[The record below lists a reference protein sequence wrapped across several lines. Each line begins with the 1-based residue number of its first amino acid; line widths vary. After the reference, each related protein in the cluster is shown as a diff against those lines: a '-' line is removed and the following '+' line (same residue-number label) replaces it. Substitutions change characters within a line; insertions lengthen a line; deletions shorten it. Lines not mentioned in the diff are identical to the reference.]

1 METSTFMTRLHGRQ
15 LLVSLGLFGLLASLY
30 FGLQPVL
37 GAGFVFDDLPN
48 LSPWALAPHMHRA
61 IDVWNFINS
70 SLYLPGRPLAL
81 LSFLIDDQNFPPVAA
96 TLHRTNLLIHLLNT
110 VLVFAWLRLLL
121 RERSAQADAW
131 ALLVSAL
138 WAWAPIQVE
147 GVAYI
152 IQRMNLLCCSFSLLA
167 LLLLTDALHRIATS
181 PRRAWAE
188 ILSAYSLL
196 MPLAV
201 LCKENGILISL
212 YGLLLVPLLW
222 PTQETRQR
230 RYFQILSTLPILALI
245 AWLIPHLLAGHGAA
259 SRSFTESQRLW
270 SETRI
275 LCEYIGHTLLPGLHG
290 HSLYHDDYLISRGP
304 LSPPSTL
311 FAALA
316 LLGLAIAATPV
327 ARLPA
332 LTRFCLAFYLLG
344 MSLESSVIPLELY
357 FEHRNYL
364 PSLGLWIALW
374 PALAAL
380 YERRRGL
387 LLAAL
392 AVYLGTEVFCTHQL
406 ARDWGHPDFRTRWW
420 LQEQPQSPRAAFEV
434 ARLDAATGQP
444 GTALQLLQAQQA
456 NHRDNFTLAAAIA
469 VLRCRLEATPYS
481 SDLIQLAATSAASTA
496 AATEIKHLLDC
507 PAERGFDLRPIYRA
521 MLRNPHDQDG
531 LTQRYL
537 YTDLAHFEQSHG
549 LTAAAVADELHAY
562 VALPSLDSGLNVAVD
577 LIRLHDIGQAHALLL
592 HLQQH
597 CTWVD
602 RLRYPTAVANLK
614 FLLEAT
620 GSTHDHQP

>member
-1 METSTFMTRLHGRQ
+1 MSRLHGRQ
-15 LLVSLGLFGLLASLY
+15 LLVGLGLFGLLASLY

-81 LSFLIDDQNFPPVAA
+81 LSFLVDDQNFPPVAA
-96 TLHRTNLLIHLLNT
+96 TLHRTNLLIHLLNV

-131 ALLVSAL
+131 ALLLSAL

-152 IQRMNLLCCSFSLLA
+152 IQRMNLLCSSFSLLA
-167 LLLLTDALHRIATS
+167 LLLLTAAMRRIATS
-181 PRRAWAE
+181 PRRAWVE
-188 ILSAYSLL
+188 ILSAYGLL

-222 PTQETRQR
+222 PMQEQRQR
-230 RYFQILSTLPILALI
+230 RYFQGLSALPLLALV

-275 LCEYIGHTLLPGLHG
+275 VCEYIGHTLLPGLHG
-290 HSLYHDDYLISRGP
+290 HSLYRDDYLISRGP
-304 LSPPSTL
+304 VSPPSTL

-316 LLGLAIAATPV
+316 LLGLAIAATPM

-332 LTRFCLAFYLLG
+332 LTHFGLAFYLLG

-364 PSLGLWIALW
+364 PSLGLWMALW

-392 AVYLGTEVFCTHQL
+392 AVYLGLEVFCSHEL
-406 ARDWGHPDFRTRWW
+406 AREWGRPEFRAHWW
-420 LQEQPQSPRAAFEV
+420 LQEQPHSLRAAFAV
-434 ARLDAATGQP
+434 ARLDANAGQP
-444 GTALQLLQAQQA
+444 RAALQLLQAQQA
-456 NHRDNFTLAAAIA
+456 SHRDSFTLAAAIA
-469 VLRCRLEATPYS
+469 VLHCRLEARAYPS
-481 SDLIQLAATSAASTA
+481 AALIELAATSSASTA

-507 PAERGFDLRPIYRA
+507 PTERNFDLRPVYGA
-521 MLRNPHDQDG
+521 MLRNPHDQDA

-549 LTAAAVADELHAY
+549 LSAAAIADEQRAY
-562 VALPSLDSGLNVAVD
+562 LALPSLDSGLDVAVD
-577 LIRLHDIGQAHALLL
+577 LIRLHDIARAHALLL
-592 HLQQH
+592 HLQRH
-597 CTWVD
+597 CTWID

-620 GSTHDHQP
+620 GSPHDQHA